1 MKTYDEAD
9 EIMILFEEIR
19 LELLQ
24 EGKFCYFSFQAIQ
37 RKLVY
42 KQEHKVSWQIRSVSW
57 VTLEQIRLIILLLL
71 AKIQLCDK
79 ELKSSQIFISDMAKK
94 KT

>member
-37 RKLVY
+37 WKLMY

-57 VTLEQIRLIILLLL
+57 VNAWTDSVNNIIATGQNTTL
-71 AKIQLCDK
+71 QLC
-79 ELKSSQIFISDMAKK
+79 SQIFISDMAKK

>member
-1 MKTYDEAD
+1 MRLLRAFCTCYSVRVYSTRGADSIVYILLQFDMKTYDEAD

-37 RKLVY
+37 RKLMY
-42 KQEHKVSWQIRSVSW
+42 KQEHKVSWQIRSVS
-57 VTLEQIRLIILLLL
+57 
-71 AKIQLCDK
+71 
-79 ELKSSQIFISDMAKK
+79 
-94 KT
+94 

>member
-1 MKTYDEAD
+1 MRLLRAFRTCYSVYSTRGADSIVYIHLQFDVKTYDEAD

-37 RKLVY
+37 
-42 KQEHKVSWQIRSVSW
+42 
-57 VTLEQIRLIILLLL
+57 
-71 AKIQLCDK
+71 
-79 ELKSSQIFISDMAKK
+79 
-94 KT
+94 

>member
-24 EGKFCYFSFQAIQ
+24 EGKFCYFSFQQ
-37 RKLVY
+37 Y
-42 KQEHKVSWQIRSVSW
+42 SV
-57 VTLEQIRLIILLLL
+57 V
-71 AKIQLCDK
+71 K
-79 ELKSSQIFISDMAKK
+79 ERDNMFDFF
-94 KT
+94 